1 MTEDKGSEAKSG
13 EGQQALGIA
22 VAGLLGQVG
31 CLTVIIIAAALAAG
45 LWIDA
50 QFDTQPIFTIVCILG
65 SIPVTIYLMIRLV
78 LSGMARFQPDMS
90 PGDQERGTM
99 NTEEA

>member
-1 MTEDKGSEAKSG
+1 VSDKKAAEVQTG

-45 LWIDA
+45 LWIDT
-50 QFDTQPIFTIVCILG
+50 QFDTRPVFTILLILG
-65 SIPVTIYLMIRLV
+65 SVPVTIYLMVRLV
-78 LSGMARFQPDMS
+78 LGGMARIQPNAGVATGES
-90 PGDQERGTM
+90 TQKEK
-99 NTEEA
+99 EEA